1 MSLSAELDTIL
12 PHGPRLNPEHD
23 RAAAAHMEWPKSFGL
38 ITDDVGERRH
48 RSGNY
53 AELACRFYPTATGAD
68 LDLGVDLMSW
78 FFLFDDQFDGPL
90 GSDFEK
96 SRAVVSDLEAVLTER
111 PRGGGSAGNTKI
123 TVAFS
128 DIWRRTCDPMPDH
141 FVQRARQNWI
151 GYFRGYLTETQAKR
165 DGRQF
170 SREEYLAVRR
180 ATIGVLPTLDMAER
194 VTLSALPSR
203 LYDGPTITAQR
214 SITIDVNVL
223 FNDVASYEKELTLGE
238 VNNLVLILSE
248 GQQGDSVGEAAREIV
263 RLAGN
268 LIREFTLLN
277 TVAEQHLAGI
287 YDLSL
292 ADRQALANYQQN
304 ALVTLIRGSLDWH
317 RTSGRYKADF
327 AHDAARRPHVDDL
340 VSAYRAP

>member
-12 PHGPRLNPEHD
+12 PYGPRLNAEHP
-23 RAAAAHMEWPKSFGL
+23 RAAADHLEWPKSFGL
-38 ITDDVGERRH
+38 ITDETGERRH

-53 AELACRFYPTATGAD
+53 AELACRFYPTAVGAE

-90 GSDFEK
+90 GSDLDK
-96 SRAVVSDLEAVLTER
+96 SRAVVADLEAVLAES
-111 PRGGGSAGNTKI
+111 PADGSGGKTKI
-123 TVAFS
+123 AIAFH

-141 FVQRARQNWI
+141 FVRRARQNWI
-151 GYFRGYLTETQAKR
+151 GYFQGYLTETEAKR
-165 DGRQF
+165 DRRQF
-170 SREEYLAVRR
+170 SPGDYLAVRR

-194 VTLSALPSR
+194 VTLSALPAR

-214 SITIDVNVL
+214 AIAIDVNVL

-238 VNNLVLILSE
+238 INNLVLILT
-248 GQQGDSVGEAAREIV
+248 QGRHDDAGRAAREIV
-263 RLAGN
+263 QLARN
-268 LIREFTLLN
+268 LIREFTALSS
-277 TVAEQHLAGI
+277 VVEQHLAGI
-287 YDLSL
+287 YDLSP
-292 ADRQALANYQQN
+292 ADRETLTNYQQN

-317 RTSGRYKADF
+317 RTSGRYKPEF

-340 VSAYRAP
+340 VAAHQRP